1 MKKMSFLFFLLFSV
15 NVCGQNILN
24 GIGKIKL
31 GMSFEEIREIVQSEL
46 TPRKHYWDV
55 DEVRKFEVRKYKP
68 IEGYYIENLEFSFY
82 KNKLF
87 MMESRGKTNI
97 DEALTIK
104 YGKPKTTIEEEPVSF
119 TNGFGAV
126 ITKKNRSSFMEWNTG
141 NKDITCEFFHF
152 FSHITVDGD
161 IYPNV
166 GTSFNLTDWK
176 TKRIVQK
183 LDEQNITKAKRE
195 ETEKLKKMV
204 EGL

>member
-1 MKKMSFLFFLLFSV
+1 MKKISFLFFLLFSV

-31 GMSFEEIREIVQSEL
+31 GMSFEEIREIVQTEL
-46 TPRKHYWDV
+46 TPRKHYWNV
-55 DEVRKFEVRKYKP
+55 DEVRKFEVRKYEP
-68 IEGYYIENLEFSFY
+68 IEGYYIVNLEFSFY

-126 ITKKNRSSFMEWNTG
+126 TTKKNRSSFMKWNTG
-141 NKDITCEFFHF
+141 NKDIECIFFHI
-152 FSHITVDGD
+152 SSYIAVKGD
-161 IYPNV
+161 IYPNI
-166 GTSFNLTDWK
+166 GTSFELTDWK

-183 LDEQNITKAKRE
+183 LDEQNSTKAKRE